1 MRLGL
6 GFQAWLGGSGSRLV
20 VGKFPFPIVQIPETI
35 RKEGRPRNMEL
46 FLRRMLM
53 KIANI
58 GDRQNWAIY
67 LASTA
72 LLASLIACSHS
83 VPVGAAAE
91 EKGDPWKNERQYPP
105 LVFNSSAW
113 LDCSISSSANGRQ
126 VMNTTSGQ
134 GFSFDA
140 TMLPIE
146 KSKLQIIGQTG
157 MKYKFDSFPTAAV
170 KARFTGLGDGLITE
184 MKSEVEV
191 AVMRFS
197 QPGGAGTAIHFTAA
211 DISADSA
218 YVEFTGVFVR
228 TSDNKR
234 FPFRVLFGHVA
245 DGSGTVVPF
254 SAAPETRLLSKNVI
268 LGSLLHPVSVTTA
281 LYEAE
286 EDVAKLKM
294 P

>member
-1 MRLGL
+1 M
-6 GFQAWLGGSGSRLV
+6 A
-20 VGKFPFPIVQIPETI
+20 QIPETI
-35 RKEGRPRNMEL
+35 RKVEWRHVVEFFVRRVQMKNTSIGEGKNL
-46 FLRRMLM
+46 AL
-53 KIANI
+53 
-58 GDRQNWAIY
+58 Y
-67 LASTA
+67 LASAA
-72 LLASLIACSHS
+72 LLVSLIACSRS
-83 VPVGAAAE
+83 VPVGAVAGE
-91 EKGDPWKNERQYPP
+91 NSDPWKNERQYPP

-134 GFSFDA
+134 GFTFDA

-146 KSKLQIIGQTG
+146 KSKLQVIGQSG

-191 AVMRFS
+191 AVARYS

-211 DISADSA
+211 DIGADSA

-234 FPFRVLFGHVA
+234 FPFRVLFGRVSE
-245 DGSGTVVPF
+245 GSGTVVPF
-254 SAAPETRLLSKNVI
+254 SAAPETRLLSKNVT
-268 LGSLLHPVSVTTA
+268 LGSLQHPVTVTTA

-294 P
+294 Q